1 MSDILSP
8 NGWSLGIKALG
19 TDGVTSR
26 VSGSLEDVDALL
38 SSLAL
43 FLSSDQDKVMRT
55 VIDMR
60 FGGYISM

>member
-1 MSDILSP
+1 MA
-8 NGWSLGIKALG
+8 GVFGIKALG
-19 TDGVTSR
+19 TDGVMCR

-38 SSLAL
+38 SSL
-43 FLSSDQDKVMRT
+43 FLIMSTDQDKVTRT